1 MVKFSGAKGGLTSGS
16 PSLARRSVDWAWPSR
31 LTAHARLRALSHR
44 SQERDDQEH
53 PRTGGR
59 GHQDQA
65 KLPNDGFPGRA
76 QGSHYSVIL
85 ATSKIIRTANGF
97 FGFGALSATRLR
109 EMILRASLENAEM
122 RRTSKEKW
130 P

>member
-65 KLPNDGFPGRA
+65 KLPNELPPRHSRSLTRVLVKTVMTGHR
-76 QGSHYSVIL
+76 VL
-85 ATSKIIRTANGF
+85 ATDKN
-97 FGFGALSATRLR
+97 
-109 EMILRASLENAEM
+109 
-122 RRTSKEKW
+122 
-130 P
+130 